1 MREWLGVALG
11 LVLLGALAGP
21 TWNML
26 EVFDP
31 PGDYRIP
38 FDSSDDY
45 WLFNRYC
52 REVGESE
59 KSFTIGDSFVW
70 GQYVDRRET
79 LSQFLNLESGTDRFA
94 NAGLDG
100 AHPLALEGLI
110 KHYCGSLRDRE
121 VILHLNLLWMS
132 SPQADLQVAGPA
144 GFNHPR
150 LVPQFAPAV
159 PGHTAGFSERLGIAL
174 TRDLG
179 LFSWSRHIQSAYYSN
194 ADVPGWT
201 LQHPYF
207 NPLRQLTLRMPGPE
221 DHLREG
227 VQAWFVGGSAPRELS
242 WVDLGMS
249 HQWRAFRRLV
259 ATLLDRGNRVF
270 VLVGPLN
277 EHMMEPASVVEYREI
292 LVQVQSWLNTQGVP
306 HFVPQV
312 LPSHLYA
319 DMSHPMGEG
328 YALLAR
334 TLWEQ
339 MSG

>member
-1 MREWLGVALG
+1 MGEWLGVALG
-11 LVLLGALAGP
+11 LVLLGVVAGP
-21 TWNML
+21 TWNTL
-26 EVFDP
+26 EAFDP

-38 FDSSDDY
+38 FDYSEDY

-52 REVGESE
+52 GEVGESE
-59 KSFTIGDSFVW
+59 KSLVIGDSFVW
-70 GQYVDRRET
+70 GQYVGRRET
-79 LSQFLNLESGTDRFA
+79 LSHFLNLESGSDRFA

-110 KHYCGSLRDRE
+110 KHHCGSLRHRE

-144 GFNHPR
+144 RFNHPR
-150 LVPQFAPAV
+150 LVPQFTPAV
-159 PGHTAGFSERLGIAL
+159 PGYSAPFSERLGIVL
-174 TRDLG
+174 TRDLR

-194 ADVPGWT
+194 TDVPGWT
-201 LQHPYF
+201 LQHPYL

-221 DHLREG
+221 DYLREG
-227 VQAWFVGGSAPRELS
+227 VQAWFVEGSTPRELS
-242 WVDLGMS
+242 WVDLGTS
-249 HQWRAFRRLV
+249 HQWQAFRRLV
-259 ATLLDRGNRVF
+259 AALLDRGNHVF

-277 EHMMEPASVVEYREI
+277 EHMMDPASVVEYREI
-292 LVQVQSWLNTQGVP
+292 LAQVQSWLNTQSVP
-306 HFVPQV
+306 HYVPQV

-328 YALLAR
+328 YAILAQ